1 MLRGEIRRYSLLWV
15 KGLIIPKGLLI
26 LLAWVMENSK
36 GKKRG
41 GLKNK
46 REKKKK
52 KKRKEWKNDGG
63 WEVKVCPPQNSLH
76 ACSYP
81 PWISVHFLSSC
92 PIPWLKK
99 RELQRYKN
107 KCPFTNFTYDY
118 FPHIIV
124 ITIGQLIKC
133 FPCQVLGKCLVGIN
147 WHNTHPKFQTE
158 VLRSPVGGRVRLCQS
173 LLYQPT
179 SK

>member
-1 MLRGEIRRYSLLWV
+1 MRG
-15 KGLIIPKGLLI
+15 KGLSPPEFPARLLLSTLNFCTFSI
-26 LLAWVMENSK
+26 
-36 GKKRG
+36 
-41 GLKNK
+41 
-46 REKKKK
+46 
-52 KKRKEWKNDGG
+52 
-63 WEVKVCPPQNSLH
+63 
-76 ACSYP
+76 
-81 PWISVHFLSSC
+81 FLSN
-92 PIPWLKK
+92 PTTLKK
-99 RELQRYKN
+99 RASALQKQV
-107 KCPFTNFTYDY
+107 PFTNFTYDY

-179 SK
+179 SKQSPVLASVKQGQRKEKHDVNISIGLVHVYVGIRNFTAKPRFQDVDCLFGHYI